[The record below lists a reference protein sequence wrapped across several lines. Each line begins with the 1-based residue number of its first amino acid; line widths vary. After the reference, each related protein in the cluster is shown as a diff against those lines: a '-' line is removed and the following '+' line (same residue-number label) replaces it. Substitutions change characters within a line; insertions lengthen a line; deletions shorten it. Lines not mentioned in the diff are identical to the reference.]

1 MSMDSPPAPAPADTR
16 LAIIVESLY
25 LANLLLA
32 PALAYGIILWIR
44 FSRRAADLPLARC
57 HLAQAVRAG
66 LLGVILP
73 AVTIA
78 FIVANGGFT
87 SLATWVAAEVYIIF
101 IHTPLILLG
110 LVGLLR
116 AMSGKPY
123 VFPLIG
129 ARCN

>member
-1 MSMDSPPAPAPADTR
+1 MAPEQDADRTQ
-16 LAIIVESLY
+16 AVIAESLY

-32 PALAYGIILWIR
+32 PGLAYAIMLWLW
-44 FSRRAADLPLARC
+44 FSRRYAGQPLAQC
-57 HLAQAVRAG
+57 HLAQGVRAG

-73 AVTIA
+73 AATIA
-78 FIVANGGFT
+78 YIVASGGFT
-87 SLATWVAAEVYIIF
+87 TLGSWVAAEVYIIF

-116 AMSGKPY
+116 AMSGRPY

-129 ARCN
+129 KRCQ